1 MAIVGNNSHLY
12 EYEEVPEEE
21 AKKFADENN
30 AIFALVSSEVNYR
43 ISRID
48 DLFVSIGKKIL
59 KQNLIMASKLRI
71 KNKEKKEKKKKKET
85 KETMEMVFNK
95 KLIKYIDY

>member
-1 MAIVGNNSHLY
+1 M
-12 EYEEVPEEE
+12 
-21 AKKFADENN
+21 
-30 AIFALVSSEVNYR
+30 NYG
-43 ISRID
+43 INGIN

-59 KQNLIMASKLRI
+59 KQNLIMAPKLMI
-71 KNKEKKEKKKKKET
+71 KNKEKKET